1 MKLCNWFLCILILL
15 HLIILIKYP
24 PGINSRYKT
33 ILFWNGDAWFKAQT
47 NIGQGFEEGFKTFRS
62 CSHTNCFI
70 TKNNSMLNDPYYIID
85 AIVLQGDAIQIDELR
100 KLKELKQNRKL
111 LKERNRGIIPKI
123 VLFNR
128 VCLMEQFFSIGI
140 YSQQQHWSLIE
151 LHK

>member
-1 MKLCNWFLCILILL
+1 M

-24 PGINSRYKT
+24 LGVNSHFKT

-47 NIGQGFEEGFKTFRS
+47 NIGQGFEEGFKTFQS

-140 YSQQQHWSLIE
+140 YSQQQH
-151 LHK
+151 